1 MPKLK
6 TKRDIMFNSLGE
18 WFRGNGGKE
27 HGEDCVLSCINVSEL
42 ATRLKKDPMKIS
54 NKDVA
59 NEFNR
64 LAKEEFNEKE
74 YAFYQKACE
83 LQKQN
88 TDKFR
93 VYGWIVGGK
102 EKIILV
108 TEAIALRKNDS
119 FWELLNDFAE
129 REKAKIELLHESRRI
144 DESTN
149 TKTGIVTRGPGHG
162 KMERQVEVVWDITDY
177 NPQKLK
183 RFISYIEP
191 KIEWYW
197 SKYGVSVI

>member
-18 WFRGNGGKE
+18 WFRGNKKNE
-27 HGEDCVLSCINVSEL
+27 DDDCVLGCINVGEL
-42 ATRLKKDPMKIS
+42 AARLKKDPMKVS

-59 NEFNR
+59 NEFDR
-64 LAKEEFNEKE
+64 MAKEEFNERE

-93 VYGWIVGGK
+93 VYGWIVNGK

-108 TEAIALRKNDS
+108 TEALELSENKS

-129 REKAKIELLHESRRI
+129 REKAKIGIMHESKRL
-144 DESTN
+144 DETTN
-149 TKTGIVTRGPGHG
+149 IKTGVVTRGPGHG
-162 KMERQVEVVWDITDY
+162 KMEKQVEVVWDITDY
-177 NPQKLK
+177 NSNKLK
-183 RFISYIEP
+183 RFISYLEP

-197 SKYGVSVI
+197 FKYGVSVI

>member
-1 MPKLK
+1 M
-6 TKRDIMFNSLGE
+6 
-18 WFRGNGGKE
+18 
-27 HGEDCVLSCINVSEL
+27 
-42 ATRLKKDPMKIS
+42 
-54 NKDVA
+54 
-59 NEFNR
+59 
-64 LAKEEFNEKE
+64 
-74 YAFYQKACE
+74 
-83 LQKQN
+83 
-88 TDKFR
+88 
-93 VYGWIVGGK
+93 
-102 EKIILV
+102 
-108 TEAIALRKNDS
+108 
-119 FWELLNDFAE
+119 LNDFAE

>member
-1 MPKLK
+1 M

-27 HGEDCVLSCINVSEL
+27 HGEDCVLSCINVGEL
-42 ATRLKKDPMKIS
+42 AARLKKDPMKVS

-59 NEFNR
+59 NEFDR
-64 LAKEEFNEKE
+64 MAKEEFNERE

-93 VYGWIVGGK
+93 VYGWIVNGK

-108 TEAIALRKNDS
+108 TEALELSKNKS

-129 REKAKIELLHESRRI
+129 REKAKIEVMYESKRL
-144 DESTN
+144 DETTN
-149 TKTGIVTRGPGHG
+149 TRTGIVTRGSGHG
-162 KMERQVEVVWDITDY
+162 KMEKQVEIAG
-177 NPQKLK
+177 
-183 RFISYIEP
+183 IS
-191 KIEWYW
+191 
-197 SKYGVSVI
+197 